1 MSPKVTQN
9 VDVGL
14 PDGTRVLLTPQIYG
28 WAMEVGAMMS
38 VMEER
43 ERLAADVVMRTTEV
57 ALLVK
62 RKAEEEAKKKAT
74 EDTVGAIQRVAFD
87 PAPRGRDVMTLAARI
102 TPCSEC
108 GSGNAHYHREG
119 CRYLTEQE
127 PGYPPV
133 RGVDHRVVT
142 KVHTACGL
150 CPGVDGAHEPQC
162 PVSAALRNI

>member
-1 MSPKVTQN
+1 MSPKVTQT

-28 WAMEVGAMMS
+28 WAMELGAMLS
-38 VMEER
+38 VLEER
-43 ERLAADVVMRTTEV
+43 ERLAVDVVMRTTEV

-62 RKAEEEAKKKAT
+62 RKAEEEAKKKA
-74 EDTVGAIQRVAFD
+74 EAPPRVA
-87 PAPRGRDVMTLAARI
+87 DVMTMAARI

-142 KVHTACGL
+142 NIHTACGL
-150 CPGVDGAHEPQC
+150 CPGMDGAHVPQC
-162 PVSAALRNI
+162 PVATALRNI